1 MRIGSMLQ
9 EINAPG
15 NNDRQ
20 AIHLDFLFGILEF
33 HCFRDGVDVIPT
45 FLLFAAFGC
54 ILYRDN
60 KTSSTIG
67 IDNPIFAHAAA

>member
-1 MRIGSMLQ
+1 MLQ
-9 EINAPG
+9 EITT
-15 NNDRQ
+15 DKRSTSTSCSVS
-20 AIHLDFLFGILEF
+20 FLIGSQRLFAGLRLKSRIAF
-33 HCFRDGVDVIPT
+33 FS